1 MAWLQALELFTFY
14 RIKKD
19 MLYFFLER
27 VLFNS
32 ALGYSPVTALQ

>member
-1 MAWLQALELFTFY
+1 MAWLQALVLITFY

-27 VLFNS
+27 VFFNC